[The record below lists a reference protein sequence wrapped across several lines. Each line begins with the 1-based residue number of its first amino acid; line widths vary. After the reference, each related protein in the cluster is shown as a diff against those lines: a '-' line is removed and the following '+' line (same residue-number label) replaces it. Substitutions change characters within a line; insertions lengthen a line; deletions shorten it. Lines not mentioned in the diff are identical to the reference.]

1 MQDTAVQT
9 IRVALYVRVSTEEQ
23 REGQTINSQVREL
36 DSFAHDKGWPVVGIY
51 EDDGWSGGLLARPEL
66 DRLRDDATTGIFD
79 AVLINDVDRLARD
92 VSHLGIVKRDLE
104 KRGIRIIFKKLPTDI
119 SPTHNLMVNI
129 LGSFAEFERE
139 LILDRTRRGRRHKV
153 EIKKQFIGCPAPYG
167 FRYIRKDKAGNKEGY
182 LELAPEEV
190 TVVRQMFNWVDKQ
203 GLSARSV
210 VDRLTSNKV
219 PPRKGGKSWGKSSVL
234 RILRS
239 ETYAGIWH
247 FYKYESCEPIKS
259 AKKVKYRKSLKG
271 STRLRPKSDWLP
283 LVLPEDLRL
292 IERDQWLRVQEQI
305 RRNTAFSKRN
315 SKHDYLLTGLVR
327 CGSCGARY
335 VGDPGHGAFY
345 YRCHARC
352 KKLRTIKEDRLDDAV
367 WSAIEEMVLNP
378 ALITDQLEKFSDL
391 RQSRSGRL
399 DSERNEIDR
408 ARSELQ
414 AEESRIL
421 EVYRQGIISPEQLGR
436 ELHQIRSRGQALETR
451 KSDLFETPQEDGP
464 VSKGSVVEWCKEVAS
479 RLKQFTVSERQRFLR
494 YLVNE
499 IIFEGTRVR
508 IKCILSIP
516 GPTTASDETDSP
528 SPLPERRELI
538 EGSRIASTT
547 SRGRGRNAVAD
558 SRIEDMEFYTYVR
571 NPASD
576 STFEILKLLPDVPP
590 TLYQQ
595 FDSISLQR
603 LVERHPNATL
613 QELCEVVKKERG
625 MVLSPQSMCKALL
638 RVGLS
643 RTVRRQRLQKAA

>member
-23 REGQTINSQVREL
+23 REGQTIDSQVREL
-36 DSFAHDKGWPVVGIY
+36 DSFAHDKGWPVVGTY
-51 EDDGWSGGLLARPEL
+51 KDDGWSGGLLARPEL
-66 DRLRDDATTGIFD
+66 DRLRDDATTGVFD

-104 KRGIRIIFKKLPTDI
+104 RRGIKIVFKKLPTDS

-167 FRYIRKDKAGNKEGY
+167 FRYIRKDKAGNREGY
-182 LELAPEEV
+182 LELVPEEA
-190 TVVRQMFNWVDKQ
+190 TVVRQMFDWVDKQ
-203 GLSARSV
+203 GVSARRV
-210 VDRLTSNKV
+210 VARLTSNKV
-219 PPRKGGKSWGKSSVL
+219 PPRKGGESWGKSSVL

-292 IERDQWLRVQEQI
+292 IDRDQWLRVQEQI

-335 VGDPGHGAFY
+335 VGDPSHGAYY

-352 KKLRTIKEDRLDDAV
+352 KKLGTIKENRLDDAV
-367 WSAIEEMVLNP
+367 WSAIE
-378 ALITDQLEKFSDL
+378 
-391 RQSRSGRL
+391 
-399 DSERNEIDR
+399 
-408 ARSELQ
+408 
-414 AEESRIL
+414 
-421 EVYRQGIISPEQLGR
+421 
-436 ELHQIRSRGQALETR
+436 
-451 KSDLFETPQEDGP
+451 
-464 VSKGSVVEWCKEVAS
+464 
-479 RLKQFTVSERQRFLR
+479 
-494 YLVNE
+494 
-499 IIFEGTRVR
+499 
-508 IKCILSIP
+508 
-516 GPTTASDETDSP
+516 
-528 SPLPERRELI
+528 
-538 EGSRIASTT
+538 
-547 SRGRGRNAVAD
+547 
-558 SRIEDMEFYTYVR
+558 
-571 NPASD
+571 
-576 STFEILKLLPDVPP
+576 
-590 TLYQQ
+590 
-595 FDSISLQR
+595 
-603 LVERHPNATL
+603 
-613 QELCEVVKKERG
+613 
-625 MVLSPQSMCKALL
+625 
-638 RVGLS
+638 
-643 RTVRRQRLQKAA
+643 